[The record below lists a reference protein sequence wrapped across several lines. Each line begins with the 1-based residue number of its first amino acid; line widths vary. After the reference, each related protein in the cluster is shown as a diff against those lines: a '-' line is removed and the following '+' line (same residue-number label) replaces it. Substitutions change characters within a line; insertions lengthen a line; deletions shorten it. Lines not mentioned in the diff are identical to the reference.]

1 MQINRK
7 ELSAAVNA
15 VSRFTNPR
23 SPKPAMQCLQLEA
36 KDSKMRI
43 RGFGTYGSA
52 SVAIPCS
59 NKLDVVVNAAWLCKT
74 VDLLPDDE
82 VELKELKNKLQI
94 KGSSSKIDV
103 PIYAMDISPE
113 TGTSGPK
120 IKARASDVMRCID
133 IANVIGNNSEMHFAN
148 GVRICTSEN
157 HKLNFSS
164 STSKNSAFSWC
175 DCEAGDIDVV
185 VARGGIGALIKLLQM
200 MDELTI
206 EDRGSHVAFYSGD
219 KAAILLKESMGKS
232 PTRYDKVSSFWAG
245 ANKWRVSR
253 DGLNEFIR
261 YAMAVSTPEASGVW
275 IKPINNGLL
284 CQYTGLSD
292 GTHALDLSVE
302 ATCETHVQGEACTGK
317 DAYIS
322 CRLLA
327 PALAALSDDGFLI
340 NAMDGHA
347 LILES
352 KDAVIGLGQLNPPT
366 TAMKEQ
372 KCD

>member
-1 MQINRK
+1 MHVNRK
-7 ELSAAVNA
+7 DLSAAANA
-15 VSRFTNPR
+15 VCRFTNPR
-23 SPKPAMQCLQLEA
+23 SPKPAMQCLQLTV
-36 KDSKMRI
+36 KDQQMRI

-52 SVAIPCS
+52 SVAIECS
-59 NKLDVVVNAAWLCKT
+59 GSLDVVVNAAWLCKT
-74 VDLLPDDE
+74 VDLLPDDQ

-103 PIYAMDISPE
+103 PVYALDITPD
-113 TGTSGPK
+113 TGTPGKK
-120 IKARASDVMRCID
+120 IQAKASDVMRCID
-133 IANVIGNNSEMHFAN
+133 IANVIGNNAEMHFAN

-157 HKLNFSS
+157 GKLNFSS

-175 DCEAGDIDVV
+175 DCENGDIDVV
-185 VARGGIGALIKLLQM
+185 VARGGIPALLKLLSM

-206 EDRGSHVAFYSGD
+206 EDRGSHVAFYSPG
-219 KAAILLKESMGKS
+219 KAAILIKESMGKS

-253 DGLNEFIR
+253 EGLNEFIR

-275 IKPINNGLL
+275 LKPSGQGLL

-327 PALAALSDDGFLI
+327 PAVAALSDEGFLI

-352 KDAVIGLGQLNPPT
+352 KDAVIGLGQLTPPT
-366 TAMKEQ
+366 VAEKAEA
-372 KCD
+372 